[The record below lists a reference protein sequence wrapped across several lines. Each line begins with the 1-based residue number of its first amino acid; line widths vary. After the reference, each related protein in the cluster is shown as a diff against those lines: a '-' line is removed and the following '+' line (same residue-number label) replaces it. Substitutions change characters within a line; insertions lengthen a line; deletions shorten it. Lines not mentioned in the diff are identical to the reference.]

1 MSTVNTHQPTLAQA
15 SELQDWSLVALT
27 PELGDITVTIGKSL
41 SIGRSDSNDLVLA
54 SPQIS
59 RQHAKINRIGDNLYL
74 QDLGSANGT
83 FVNGERIS
91 TEAIG
96 LQPNDELALADLLF
110 VVSDQTNTTQAIK
123 TPLEPTLADS
133 SPISILSAPTSEV
146 TTETVSKEL
155 PITVPTTTNETSHDT
170 TVTTY
175 QISQDNQSA
184 ITKSPHTQT
193 AVLHATS
200 TLSPSEA
207 VTTPQPNNTAI
218 QDIDKT
224 QPSTIATTQPLS
236 TPPTHKKGLL
246 MVILIAII
254 LLIITGIALLSH

>member
-96 LQPNDELALADLLF
+96 LQPNDELAFADLLF

-123 TPLEPTLADS
+123 TPLADS
-133 SPISILSAPTSEV
+133 SPVSILSAPTSEV

-155 PITVPTTTNETSHDT
+155 PITAPATTNETSHDT
-170 TVTTY
+170 KVTTY
-175 QISQDNQSA
+175 QISQDSQPA
-184 ITKSPHTQT
+184 ITQSPHTQT
-193 AVLHATS
+193 AVAHATS

-236 TPPTHKKGLL
+236 TPPTHRKGLS
-246 MVILIAII
+246 MVVIIAII
-254 LLIITGIALLSH
+254 LLIIASIALLSH